1 MKLLSDLVCIS
12 SSALCFRVGK
22 MIVVDVAQFTAPKA
36 QQEPYSLL
44 WEGRNQVYISY
55 LKSP

>member
-12 SSALCFRVGK
+12 SSALCFRVGET
-22 MIVVDVAQFTAPKA
+22 IAVDVAQFAAPKA
-36 QQEPYSLL
+36 QQEPYSL